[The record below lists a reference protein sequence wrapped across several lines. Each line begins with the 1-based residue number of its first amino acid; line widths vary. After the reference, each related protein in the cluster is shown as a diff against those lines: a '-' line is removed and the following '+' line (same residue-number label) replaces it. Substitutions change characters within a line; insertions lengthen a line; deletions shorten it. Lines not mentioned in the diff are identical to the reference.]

1 MTDTTIEVQFF
12 DVGTWAHLGACG
24 AERAGLRQ
32 SHHAGVRSRLQE
44 EEFARWMTPAA
55 WSGPENPRGRN
66 LCGFCH
72 TANFLEHGLIDKEHL
87 RCCDEFRC
95 YAE

>member
-1 MTDTTIEVQFF
+1 VPNEPVFVNRTM
-12 DVGTWAHLGACG
+12 
-24 AERAGLRQ
+24 
-32 SHHAGVRSRLQE
+32 QE
-44 EEFARWMTPAA
+44 CARVCRKKFARWMTPAA